1 VHFVPVGCQVLYY
14 TAVAFIPSIIH
25 TQAGGVPIWRLVS
38 LIEQLGGNLSML
50 IYSWFSLSLLL
61 NLPGKIGS
69 GSKLSIKSFDTLRIL
84 MSIFVLLWVAWFIYT
99 MVDILF
105 FQYELPL
112 RAYYP
117 LYLLVAVLTY
127 TIGTVGYLHPPLI
140 IALDAERPGTENKKN
155 HSYLHEEDILKKLHV
170 LQKTMQEQKLY
181 RNPELTLAMFSSE
194 TGIGANVISFIIN
207 NRVGQSFTD
216 WVNTFRVEEVKQ
228 LLVDPQFENLNLA
241 GIAANAGFNSKA
253 TFNRVFKKLIGQTPT
268 EYLESQRG
276 Q

>member
-1 VHFVPVGCQVLYY
+1 
-14 TAVAFIPSIIH
+14 
-25 TQAGGVPIWRLVS
+25 
-38 LIEQLGGNLSML
+38 
-50 IYSWFSLSLLL
+50 
-61 NLPGKIGS
+61 
-69 GSKLSIKSFDTLRIL
+69 
-84 MSIFVLLWVAWFIYT
+84 
-99 MVDILF
+99 
-105 FQYELPL
+105 
-112 RAYYP
+112 
-117 LYLLVAVLTY
+117 
-127 TIGTVGYLHPPLI
+127 
-140 IALDAERPGTENKKN
+140 
-155 HSYLHEEDILKKLHV
+155 
-170 LQKTMQEQKLY
+170 MQEQKLY